1 MKRIADLSVFVSVVK
16 AGSLSEASND
26 LGLSVASISKY
37 ISRIEQE
44 LGVRVLVRNARG
56 LRLTSEGQALYVR
69 VDTLL
74 SQLNKAIAYVSACRD
89 IPRGVLKVTS
99 TTGLGRNR
107 IAPLVSEFSRLYP
120 DVTVQLSLGDRYVDM
135 VLDDVDVAIAIGAP
149 EDTSLVAKRLMSN
162 PCCVCASPAY
172 LKGRKAPRH
181 PKDLKRHD
189 CLILDCH
196 GSFKDQWRLEDEYG
210 GQHHVKVSGNL
221 ITDNSETLREWALK
235 GYGVALKSRWDI
247 VEHLDRGELVQLMP
261 RYRAPDLDFYMVY
274 AGRDLLPAKTRA
286 FIDFLEE
293 NVERLKQP
301 IKDPVKA

>member
-89 IPRGVLKVTS
+89 VPRGMLKVSS
-99 TTGLGRNR
+99 TIGLGRNR
-107 IAPLVSEFSRLYP
+107 IAPLVSEFSKLYP

-135 VLDDVDVAIAIGAP
+135 VLDDVDVAISIGAP
-149 EDTSLVAKRLMSN
+149 DDASLVAKRLMSN
-162 PCCVCASPAY
+162 PCCVCASPA
-172 LKGRKAPRH
+172 
-181 PKDLKRHD
+181 
-189 CLILDCH
+189 
-196 GSFKDQWRLEDEYG
+196 
-210 GQHHVKVSGNL
+210 
-221 ITDNSETLREWALK
+221 
-235 GYGVALKSRWDI
+235 
-247 VEHLDRGELVQLMP
+247 
-261 RYRAPDLDFYMVY
+261 
-274 AGRDLLPAKTRA
+274 
-286 FIDFLEE
+286 
-293 NVERLKQP
+293 
-301 IKDPVKA
+301 